1 MKLNKK
7 KGFTIVEL
15 VIVIAVI
22 AILAAV
28 LIPNISKLVK
38 KANASADESLVRNLN
53 TALAMDTEKHATMS
67 DALKAALDNG
77 GYDVAKIVTKDKDN
91 KILWDSV
98 NDCFVYLDG
107 ENIKYLPESKTE
119 EVHDWNYFEIF
130 SEMPSAEALKT
141 QKYSIYLSGEGKTVE
156 NKEVSVGFDSGKN
169 TVKSLTYKN
178 ETTTAKDVVIN
189 TNGGTLTVN
198 AEKDTVKH
206 YGVSSVVTIE
216 NVATKSYHEY
226 GTVGEI
232 KLAAGRVVVEGKADV
247 GSVLVT
253 AESISTGSEKN
264 VSVEV
269 KSTAKL
275 GAVGSTKGLSDLS
288 KVVTGTDSVMT
299 GAIDN
304 SKFAGGFGT
313 EKAPYLIADINQFN
327 QLSEISDEVIFVK
340 LTSDL
345 TISEAINLSAT
356 GKSLTID
363 FNGAN
368 VANKFTVNADQF
380 VAMNGKFSFAGNNAN
395 QGGDIAVSITANR
408 VTFKNNTVA
417 VIARTAVTIAS
428 KDTTISNNI
437 FDSASNYT
445 HNVIEFSQNADWS
458 IENLIIADN
467 VFNGASKNNCISM
480 YQFAENA
487 NVTISDNTFGYVA
500 NAIRISN
507 YSDNS
512 ADILLKNN
520 SYTGTCDG
528 QDRGYAGFIVFQRV
542 SSEAKDSLTKLN
554 VTIDNLTFNGT
565 KILSRN
571 NGLTNQAYY
580 VYFDGSGL
588 NTTENQPNVSF
599 K

>member
-98 NDCFVYLDG
+98 NDCFVYLKKGDEKPTYIPKTSG
-107 ENIKYLPESKTE
+107 KYTE
-119 EVHDWNYFEIF
+119 AKDYQLFEIVD
-130 SEMPSAEALKT
+130 EIPALAD

-156 NKEVSVGFDSGKN
+156 GAEVSVGFDSGKN
-169 TVKSLTYKN
+169 TVKSLTYTN
-178 ETTTAKDVVIN
+178 NGDAKDVVIN
-189 TNGGTLTVN
+189 TNGGTLTVK
-198 AEKDTVKH
+198 AGKDTVKH
-206 YGVSSVVTIE
+206 YGASSVVTIE

-253 AESISTGSEKN
+253 ATSISTGDEKN

-299 GAIDN
+299 GTIDN

-345 TISEAINLSAT
+345 AISEAINLSAT

-368 VANKFTVNADQF
+368 VANKFTVIADQF

-395 QGGDIAVSITANR
+395 PGGDIAVSITANR

-417 VIARTAVTIAS
+417 VTARTAITITS

-437 FDSASNYT
+437 FDSASSSIY
-445 HNVIEFSQNADWS
+445 NVIEFSQEVDWS
-458 IENLIIADN
+458 IENLTISDN
-467 VFNGASKNNCISM
+467 VFNGTSKNNCISM

-487 NVTISDNTFGYVA
+487 KVTISDNTFGFVG

-507 YSDNS
+507 YSSHN

-520 SYTGTCDG
+520 SYTDTFSGSTL
-528 QDRGYAGFIVFQRV
+528 GYAGFIVFERV
-542 SSEAKDSLTKLN
+542 KSEAKDSFTKLN
-554 VTIDNLTFNGT
+554 VTIDNLTFKGT

-571 NGLTNQAYY
+571 NGLSNQAYY
-580 VYFDGSGL
+580 VYFDDSGL
-588 NTTENQPNVSF
+588 NTTEYQPNVSF